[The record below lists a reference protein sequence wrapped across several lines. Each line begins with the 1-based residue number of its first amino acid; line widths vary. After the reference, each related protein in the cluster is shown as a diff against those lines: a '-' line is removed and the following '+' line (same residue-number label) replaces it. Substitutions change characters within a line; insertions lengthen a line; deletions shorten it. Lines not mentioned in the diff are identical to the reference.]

1 MLHTREHQDCHCKR
15 GEKKTRK
22 ADQLLKAFITN
33 TFLEPQNIK
42 GSFSFPLQTL
52 WYSCDKIDLCPQGAY
67 IILKVSLMN
76 NQCKLSQNIKTCI
89 KLWITIKNLYIM
101 LVFKYKGDMETKTF
115 TFRKKDTGGRK
126 REIESWPTTSTQV
139 RISLSLSLLQKLVQH
154 TNCTKPC

>member
-1 MLHTREHQDCHCKR
+1 
-15 GEKKTRK
+15 
-22 ADQLLKAFITN
+22 
-33 TFLEPQNIK
+33 
-42 GSFSFPLQTL
+42 
-52 WYSCDKIDLCPQGAY
+52 
-67 IILKVSLMN
+67 
-76 NQCKLSQNIKTCI
+76 
-89 KLWITIKNLYIM
+89 M